1 LLQAKAIYNG
11 TVPDGEEAHLFQFSV
26 ITVNNDCKT
35 VPLILMRSVLLRIG
49 TPSKTTLILDYKIEM
64 LNADHELFNV
74 HLGQVNKQVNDL
86 RESERKKEQD
96 KKVRPTNVV
105 QVLDDKFYVK
115 KIDGYSLLV
124 AEFVAEHLMQAGPN
138 AGKKNTKQDWSM
150 FFIFCTALCYV

>member
-1 LLQAKAIYNG
+1 
-11 TVPDGEEAHLFQFSV
+11 
-26 ITVNNDCKT
+26 
-35 VPLILMRSVLLRIG
+35 MRSVLLRIG